1 MEKLTE
7 MIIEAIDR
15 KQRELDQEFYS
26 TLDKSNNIEFTTH
39 PIDGIGSEQ
48 ERVTNKLH
56 ELYTL
61 LDKCISEE
69 KFELAT
75 DIRETIK
82 AIKTNFKI

>member
-15 KQRELDQEFYS
+15 KQRELDQEFYAN
-26 TLDKSNNIEFTTH
+26 LDESNNIEFTTH
-39 PIDGIGSEQ
+39 PINGVSSEQ

-56 ELYTL
+56 NLYAL

-82 AIKTNFKI
+82 AIKTNFKM